1 MKEKDNNTNLAARQT
16 DKGKCDNH
24 RGSLLYSAGED
35 FYNMYH
41 IDRDIDPEIITVIS
55 GITRKLRKN

>member
-41 IDRDIDPEIITVIS
+41 IDRDTEPEIVTIIS